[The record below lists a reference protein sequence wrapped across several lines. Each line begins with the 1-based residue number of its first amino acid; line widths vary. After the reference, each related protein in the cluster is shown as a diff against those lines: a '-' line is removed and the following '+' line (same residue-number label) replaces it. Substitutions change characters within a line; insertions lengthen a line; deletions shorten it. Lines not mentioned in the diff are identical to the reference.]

1 MRRSLHVGLFGF
13 GNVGRELY
21 ELLQHHAPEIHV
33 ARVCVRD
40 GAKPRELPPA
50 LVTTD
55 PHAILANPAIQ
66 CVVELVDDA
75 DAAFSIASQAILRG
89 KCLVTANKRMLAEHL
104 PGLLALQRQHQGIV
118 LHEAAVCGSI
128 PILRALDVYHGG
140 DALSGVEG
148 VLNGT
153 CNSILTHMMEDG
165 VEYAHALAGA
175 QALGFAESDPT
186 LDVRGDDS
194 RFKLVLLALHAFGVV
209 LDPRAV
215 TCAGIQ
221 RLRVEDLAFA
231 RQWGLRLRLVGTL
244 RRRDNQLA
252 AFVVPRLVDATHELY
267 GVRAEHN
274 GVVVESPSC
283 GRQLFAGRGAGGRA
297 TGFAVLQDLRRVMAG
312 AHAGIPK
319 IGSFPLP
326 QLAPDAHIEIY
337 ARMSDGD
344 PLDAVPF
351 ASVKRIG
358 RAGIHRF
365 GIGTV
370 ALDALGAALADP
382 RLFVA
387 QTPDGA
393 VEWPAQAAPPAVEVA
408 A

>member
-1 MRRSLHVGLFGF
+1 MKRSLNIGLFGF
-13 GNVGRELY
+13 GNVGRGLY
-21 ELLQHHAPEIHV
+21 DLLQNDATEIHV
-33 ARVCVRD
+33 LRVCVRD
-40 GAKPRELPPA
+40 GAKPRDLPPA

-55 PHAILANPAIQ
+55 SNSILGDPAIE

-75 DAAFSIASQAILRG
+75 GAAFDIASQALLRG

-104 PGLLALQRQHQGIV
+104 PALLALQRQHQGIV
-118 LHEAAVCGSI
+118 LHEGAVCGSI

-140 DALSGVEG
+140 DALSGIEG

-165 VEYAHALAGA
+165 VGYARALAEA
-175 QALGFAESDPT
+175 QTRGFAESDPS

-209 LDPRAV
+209 VDPRAV
-215 TCAGIQ
+215 ACAGIE
-221 RLRVEDLAFA
+221 RVRVEDFAFA
-231 RQWGLRLRLVGTL
+231 RQCGLRLRLVGTL
-244 RRRDNQLA
+244 RRHDDDLA
-252 AFVVPRLVDATHELY
+252 AFVVPRFVDPTHELY

-297 TGFAVLQDLRRVMAG
+297 TGFAVLQDLRRVIAG
-312 AHAGIPK
+312 AHPNIPK

-326 QLAPDAHIEIY
+326 QLAPEARIEIY

-351 ASVKRIG
+351 ATVRRMG
-358 RAGIHRF
+358 RAGACRYV
-365 GIGTV
+365 IGTV
-370 ALDALGAALADP
+370 ALEALGVALADP

-387 QTPDGA
+387 QTPDGTIA
-393 VEWPAQAAPPAVEVA
+393 WPAHAAPAVEVA